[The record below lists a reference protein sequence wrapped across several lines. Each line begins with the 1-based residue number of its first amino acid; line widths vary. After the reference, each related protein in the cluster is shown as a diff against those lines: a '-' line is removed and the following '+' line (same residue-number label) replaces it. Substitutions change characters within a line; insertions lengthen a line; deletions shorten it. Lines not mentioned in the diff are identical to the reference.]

1 MNSPPFQGLLSSL
14 SRLFTSFVDMVGIS
28 SSVYM
33 LDRNAAETQRL
44 NNQHRFL
51 VDLSNLIHPSIPK
64 DQLTAVADLGT
75 GTGIW
80 LEDVADL
87 LPNKSL
93 YLHGFDISSSQY
105 PPHHEIQRPGQNP
118 IPLSVHNALAPFPA
132 EHRGRYD
139 LVHIRLLT
147 AGLKQV
153 DYMRVLTNARAL
165 LKPNGWI
172 QWEEVDHTSFCTD
185 AVPEPEVITR
195 LRECVIEAMLKLG
208 LWPFAPQR
216 VFDEI
221 SACGFTD
228 VVREIYT
235 TSGKEHLRPI
245 ARKWV
250 AGVMRALVPPCMVA
264 SSQAENTKQARGM
277 TEQLVREFED
287 HCETATALVNFGVTV
302 GRKVS

>member
-1 MNSPPFQGLLSSL
+1 MNSLPFQKLLPSL
-14 SRLFTSFVDMVGIS
+14 SRLFTSFVDMVGVPR
-28 SSVYM
+28 SVYM
-33 LDRNAAETQRL
+33 LDRDAAETQRL

-51 VDLSNLIHPSIPK
+51 VGLSNLIHPSIPK

-87 LPNKSL
+87 LPNKSV
-93 YLHGFDISSSQY
+93 YLHGFDISSTQY
-105 PPHHEIQRPGQNP
+105 PPLHEIQRPGQNP

-153 DYMRVLTNARAL
+153 DYIRVLANARDL

-195 LRECVIEAMLKLG
+195 LRECVIEAMLKMG

-221 SACGFTD
+221 SANGFAD
-228 VVREIYT
+228 IVRETYT
-235 TSGKEHLRPI
+235 TVEKEYLQPI
-245 ARKWV
+245 AQKWV
-250 AGVMRALVPPCMVA
+250 AGVMGALVPPCMVVID
-264 SSQAENTKQARGM
+264 QADNITQAREM
-277 TEQLVREFED
+277 TDKLVREFEA

-302 GRKVS
+302 GRRVN